1 MQKRGGWPH
10 GKNGGALQGR
20 RSDAAALS
28 ALVSDRGS
36 CLRIST
42 RFALVA
48 LAIFCAGCVVAPGQ
62 AAGHDDDDK
71 TPLVVVGDFNRD
83 GIADIAEIAAT
94 DDDHPGPR
102 MLTMRLGRGDG
113 TYRLAASTALA
124 GSDPRTLVVGDFNGD
139 GIPDVIVG
147 DGDGTLT
154 ELLGDGKG
162 NLALAGVVARVSSV
176 ASIAVG
182 DFNRDGTLDL
192 AVSDPLANTVTILL
206 GSGNGA
212 FRPAWTFHLPMQ
224 GKVYHLATADFNGDG
239 VPDLAVTN
247 DDEDTFEVMLG
258 NGNGTFTYAPEL
270 SHVLDP
276 NEHCT
281 T

>member
-1 MQKRGGWPH
+1 M
-10 GKNGGALQGR
+10 
-20 RSDAAALS
+20 
-28 ALVSDRGS
+28 
-36 CLRIST
+36 RISH

-48 LAIFCAGCVVAPGQ
+48 LAVFCAGCMVAPVLGQ
-62 AAGHDDDDK
+62 AANDDDDDK

-83 GIADIAEIAAT
+83 GIADIAEIAAAE
-94 DDDHPGPR
+94 DGHPGPR
-102 MLTMRLGRGDG
+102 MLTVRLGRGDG
-113 TYRLAASTALA
+113 TYRQVESTALT
-124 GSDPRTLVVGDFNGD
+124 GHDPRTIVVGDFNGD

-147 DGDGTLT
+147 DEDGTLT

-162 NLALAGVVARVSSV
+162 KLVVAGVVGRVSSV
-176 ASIAVG
+176 VSIAAG
-182 DFNRDGTLDL
+182 DFNHDGTLDL

-212 FRPAWTFHLPMQ
+212 FRAAWTFHLPMQ
-224 GKVYHLATADFNGDG
+224 GKVYHLATADFNGDR

-247 DDEDTFEVMLG
+247 DDEGSFEVMLG